1 MRGYRFIL
9 LPLVLLV
16 RLKRVVANR
25 FYYPLKTLVIKKVFR
40 LECDNSVKFI
50 GTTIVRAYDKD
61 AICIG
66 RNTKF
71 LSGTENNLVGLTNPT
86 VLCACHGARI
96 TIGHD
101 SGFSS
106 AIIYASESIQI
117 GDYVKV
123 GGNVRIIDNDFHP
136 LEWDRRR
143 PPESGAYTRKK
154 AIKIGNDVF
163 IGTNALILKGSE
175 IGDRSIIAAGSVVF
189 GLIAPPDS
197 MIKGNPAVIMPKE
210 RRVQH

>member
-1 MRGYRFIL
+1 MSQYSFIL

-16 RLKRVVANR
+16 RLKRAVANR
-25 FYYPLKTLVIKKVFR
+25 IYYPLKTLVLKKVFR
-40 LECDNSVKFI
+40 LECDSSVRFI
-50 GTTIVRAYDKD
+50 GDTIVRAYERG
-61 AICIG
+61 AISIG
-66 RNTKF
+66 HNTIF
-71 LSGTENNLVGLTNPT
+71 QSGTQHNLVGLTNPS
-86 VLCACHGARI
+86 VLCACHGAKI

-143 PPESGAYTRKK
+143 PPECGSYTRKK
-154 AIKIGNDVF
+154 AVKIGNDVF
-163 IGTNALILKGSE
+163 IGTNAIILKGSK

-197 MIKGNPAVIMPKE
+197 MIKGNPAVVINK
-210 RRVQH
+210 